1 MPKSVL
7 LSSLMPSSVMR
18 ISTDIRV
25 GKILG
30 IQVHPRIGRRF
41 GGVGIASFLKTG
53 SGRQAVGAVDDVLDR
68 PDASLG
74 GPQKPDVQTVELA
87 KALNEEVVLV
97 VRSTIYR

>member
-25 GKILG
+25 GKTLG

-41 GGVGIASFLKTG
+41 GGLPPSSRRAPVGKPLVPWTMCWTG
-53 SGRQAVGAVDDVLDR
+53 LMPPSAAHRSLMCR
-68 PDASLG
+68 P
-74 GPQKPDVQTVELA
+74 
-87 KALNEEVVLV
+87 LNS
-97 VRSTIYR
+97 RRH